1 MNMPISVVI
10 ICRNEAGIIGKS
22 ITAVQAFT
30 DDVVVVDSGS
40 TDGTQQ
46 IVTAMGARLLETN
59 WEGYG
64 SNKNKGVAMA
74 RYNWILSVDADE
86 VIDDRLSQ
94 EIQKLLLA
102 DESIVYN
109 ILFRAFF
116 GNKMIRFGEWA
127 NDAHIRLYNRHHTRW
142 SEAQVHE
149 ILELPA
155 GTKVISLKGYIHHY
169 TSRNIQDFAVKTV
182 NYAML
187 NAMKYH
193 QQGKKAGVIKSGVAA
208 TFSFIYNYLL
218 RLGFLDGE
226 AGFTVAKMN
235 AWYTWLKYSRLRE
248 LNKAGKHT
256 GEGNTDK
263 RSI

>member
-22 ITAVQAFT
+22 ISAVQVFT

-46 IVTAMGARLLETN
+46 MVTAMGARLIETN
-59 WEGYG
+59 WDGYG
-64 SNKNKGVAMA
+64 SNKNKGVAIA
-74 RYNWILSVDADE
+74 KYDWILSIDADE
-86 VIDDRLSQ
+86 VIDDRLTQ
-94 EIQKLLLA
+94 EIQKLILTDA
-102 DESIVYN
+102 TIVYK
-109 ILFRAFF
+109 ILFRAYL

-142 SEAQVHE
+142 TEAQVHE
-149 ILELPA
+149 TLQLPVH
-155 GTKVISLKGYIHHY
+155 TKTITLKGYIHHY
-169 TSRNIQDFAVKTV
+169 TSKNIADFSKKTV
-182 NYAML
+182 TYAML

-193 QQGKKAGVIKSGVAA
+193 QQGKKAGLIKSRVAA

-235 AWYTWLKYSRLRE
+235 AWYTWLKYTRLRE
-248 LNKAGKHT
+248 LNKANKNAGQ
-256 GEGNTDK
+256 GNNEY
-263 RSI
+263 